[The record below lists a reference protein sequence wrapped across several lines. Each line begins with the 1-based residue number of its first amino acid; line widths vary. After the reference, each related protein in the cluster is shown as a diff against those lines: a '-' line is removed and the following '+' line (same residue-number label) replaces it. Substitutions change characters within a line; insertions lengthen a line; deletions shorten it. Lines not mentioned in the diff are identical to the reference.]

1 MRKRCSVSAV
11 VVYLALLFSSSAF
24 AAEFAATLSLSA
36 AVKEAQGKNPEITFL
51 RERLKSM
58 RARANQAPYLE
69 DPEISLQTWAVPLSN
84 PTNLSRAD
92 SNMIGIRQKFPFFGK
107 LGLKEKIS
115 LQEAKM
121 AEEELRSKEREI
133 ISKVKIPRF
142 RNPFVS
148 RAASKKPNWPS
159 TMLRRMATKAITKR
173 SVLTAIPRK
182 GDAPGARLS
191 GTGERFVRDR
201 GSGHGQQTR
210 ELTVSHAYSPGRS
223 FVPVRP
229 PRA

>member
-1 MRKRCSVSAV
+1 MTNRIAHNRTGTVRIPAAMRRDRFETGAEKRCLVPKILRGRDIKKPSMVPANDIWTVSQRASPATGRT
-11 VVYLALLFSSSAF
+11 LASGGS
-24 AAEFAATLSLSA
+24 
-36 AVKEAQGKNPEITFL
+36 
-51 RERLKSM
+51 
-58 RARANQAPYLE
+58 
-69 DPEISLQTWAVPLSN
+69 
-84 PTNLSRAD
+84 
-92 SNMIGIRQKFPFFGK
+92 
-107 LGLKEKIS
+107 
-115 LQEAKM
+115 
-121 AEEELRSKEREI
+121 
-133 ISKVKIPRF
+133 ISKVKVPIF
-142 RNPFVS
+142 RNPFIS